1 MNKSI
6 NYVFPWKVTG
16 EDYDG
21 HIVVRW
27 FRTKVTAQ
35 KWAIANLIEIWRI
48 EHV

>member
-1 MNKSI
+1 MNDSK
-6 NYVFPWKVTG
+6 YDLFPWKVTG

-27 FRTKVTAQ
+27 CRTKVTAQ
-35 KWAIANLIEIWRI
+35 KWAIANLIDIWRI